1 MLYYCWALVS
11 VENVKAR
18 KMYFVI
24 YKPFGMLS
32 QFSREHPEHITLADL
47 DFNFPKDVY
56 PVGRLDKDSEGLLI
70 LTNDKRLTDKLLNPK
85 HKHWRSYWVQVDNI
99 PTPVALRQLATG
111 VEIKINKKIYPT
123 APAKVELLEQAPIL
137 PERTPPVRYRKEI
150 PTAWL
155 NLSLTEGK
163 NRQVRRMTAKVG
175 FPTLRLVRHQIGD
188 LHLGDLASGAV
199 QSYQKQELYTL
210 LGL

>member
-1 MLYYCWALVS
+1 LVS

-111 VEIKINKKIYPT
+111 VEIKINKKIHST
-123 APAKVELLEQAPIL
+123 APAKVELLVLAPTL
-137 PERTPPVRYRKEI
+137 PERTPSVRYRKEI

-199 QSYQKQELYTL
+199 LSYQKQELYTL

>member
-1 MLYYCWALVS
+1 
-11 VENVKAR
+11 
-18 KMYFVI
+18 MYFVI

-32 QFSREHPEHITLADL
+32 QFSREHPTHVTLADL

-70 LTNDKRLTDKLLNPK
+70 LTNDKKLTDKLLHPRN
-85 HKHWRSYWVQVDNI
+85 KHWRSYWVQVEKI
-99 PTPVALRQLATG
+99 PTPTALEQLATS
-111 VEIKINKKIYPT
+111 VPIKINKKIHQT
-123 APAKVELLEQAPIL
+123 APAKVELLEQAPTL
-137 PERTPPVRYRKEI
+137 PDRNPPVRFRKEI

-175 FPTLRLVRHQIGD
+175 FPTLRLVRHQIED
-188 LHLGDLASGAV
+188 LYLGDLESGAV
-199 QSYQKQELYTL
+199 KTYTKKEIYQL
-210 LGL
+210 LKL